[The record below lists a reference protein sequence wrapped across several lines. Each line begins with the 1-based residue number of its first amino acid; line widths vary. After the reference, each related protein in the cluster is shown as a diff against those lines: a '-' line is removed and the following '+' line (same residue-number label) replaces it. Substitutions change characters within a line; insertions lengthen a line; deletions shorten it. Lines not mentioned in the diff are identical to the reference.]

1 MPLRLAGMGRTGYR
15 RWRSSG
21 VELTERQRQVLRL
34 IERGYSN
41 GEIAEALGISLD
53 GAKFHVSE
61 ILSKLGVTSRE
72 EAAAAWKSS
81 RETSSTSA
89 LVAMLKWAAAA
100 SGAAALGAGAVLI
113 WAASRDGGDDV
124 PGSPGLSPSP
134 VVLASATPFQCP
146 PPRTPTPTLGPGLT
160 PTPEP
165 VADGPFSVRFFG
177 RWYSQN
183 NVMGAVIP
191 AERVPSTLLGPQVGE
206 ICFASVRGNR
216 PAAGDI
222 ARDGDSFGLSEG
234 MLVYSVVGYAPTF
247 RLALAVPD
255 QEPIMLEVRE
265 FEGAKSGADLLDF
278 RDKAM
283 GLSVYAPALN
293 EPGVIADP
301 PPLVGRVLDETA
313 LMRLI
318 DSIMSAPVVPLVIP
332 PQNSDWYTLEF
343 LMEDGT
349 HVSREFNA
357 STGLVW
363 PGIDVPASFEA
374 EIARIIAA
382 PP

>member
-1 MPLRLAGMGRTGYR
+1 
-15 RWRSSG
+15 
-21 VELTERQRQVLRL
+21 
-34 IERGYSN
+34 
-41 GEIAEALGISLD
+41 
-53 GAKFHVSE
+53 
-61 ILSKLGVTSRE
+61 
-72 EAAAAWKSS
+72 
-81 RETSSTSA
+81 
-89 LVAMLKWAAAA
+89 
-100 SGAAALGAGAVLI
+100 
-113 WAASRDGGDDV
+113 
-124 PGSPGLSPSP
+124 
-134 VVLASATPFQCP
+134 
-146 PPRTPTPTLGPGLT
+146 
-160 PTPEP
+160 
-165 VADGPFSVRFFG
+165 
-177 RWYSQN
+177 
-183 NVMGAVIP
+183 
-191 AERVPSTLLGPQVGE
+191 
-206 ICFASVRGNR
+206 
-216 PAAGDI
+216 
-222 ARDGDSFGLSEG
+222 
-234 MLVYSVVGYAPTF
+234 
-247 RLALAVPD
+247 
-255 QEPIMLEVRE
+255 MLEVRE